1 MNFNQAKKTFEHIL
15 NNMSKESRTDFLM
28 WLTDYLQN
36 SEKINDLSIQ
46 STNED
51 MILESIR
58 DEIQEILPV
67 TATTNTETIL
77 VPKVGPNA
85 DCDPDITVHVD
96 AFLYDEKG
104 IDHLVDQGKLNRNF
118 CTRCGS
124 QDVQPLNFISH
135 STSIKQIKYI
145 FQYLLPDLSNK
156 TILDIGS
163 RTGGVLYGAFLYSN
177 SRKITGVEID
187 SSFCEL
193 QRTIIDKYNMNDR
206 IQVIEDDIFNQG
218 QLASESDIIVFHNVF
233 DFFLPISDQER
244 MWRFV
249 RNTFRRKGTIIISIP
264 SLEDMVSHL
273 QTDIDLDTWVT
284 CLNDPDLLNLANIHL
299 YGSVDNEDSDL
310 ADLFMY
316 QVIG

>member
-1 MNFNQAKKTFEHIL
+1 MDLNQAKKSFEHIL
-15 NNMSKESRTDFLM
+15 NIISKESRTDFLM

-36 SEKINDLSIQ
+36 SEKTDGLSTE
-46 STNED
+46 SANED

-58 DEIQEILPV
+58 DEIQEKLPV
-67 TATTNTETIL
+67 TATSNTETIL
-77 VPKVGPNA
+77 VPEVGPNA
-85 DCDPDITVHVD
+85 DCDPNITVHVD

-118 CTRCGS
+118 CTKCGS
-124 QDVQPLNFISH
+124 QDVQPLNYISH

-145 FQYLLPDLSNK
+145 FQYLVPDLSNK
-156 TILDIGS
+156 NILDVGS
-163 RTGGVLYGAFLYSN
+163 RTGGVLYGAYLYSS

-193 QRTIIDKYNMNDR
+193 QKQIIEKYNMSDR

-218 QLASESDIIVFHNVF
+218 QLASESDVIVFHNVF
-233 DFFLPISDQER
+233 DFFLPISEQER

-264 SLEDMVSHL
+264 SLEAMVSHL
-273 QTDIDLDTWVT
+273 QTDIDLDKWVT
-284 CLNDPDLLNLANIHL
+284 CLNDPDLLNSGNVHL

-310 ADLFMY
+310 ADLFIY
-316 QVIG
+316 RVN